1 MLDPAGHPRSAARSP
16 PSPLRT
22 RARRGPPVSRALLP
36 RPETGPKLPEGDGI
50 AWDHMPESER
60 DDELTGPTPPREV
73 QVDEVLVAV
82 GLAGILLLAGV
93 ALWS

>member
-1 MLDPAGHPRSAARSP
+1 
-16 PSPLRT
+16 
-22 RARRGPPVSRALLP
+22 
-36 RPETGPKLPEGDGI
+36 
-50 AWDHMPESER
+50 MPESER